1 MSEAGKDDEL
11 LVSTLDET
19 DLASLNLL
27 EPRDIDWP
35 RVERTVYLVHQ
46 HLRYEYAGPI
56 EDLDQRLMILPPAQH
71 GDQRSVMHR
80 LETSIEPAHKRE
92 HHDRF
97 GNVVVNMH
105 VARVEQAIDFEAWI
119 VVERRP
125 RHGPL
130 QFPASLISDPRARQ
144 GSALTAADAT
154 LRQAAAS
161 LMATGD
167 RGQALAERIG
177 AWTHDALHYE
187 YGVTDIHTTGAEALA
202 YGKGVCQDYAHL
214 MLAMCRLCRLPARY
228 VSGHLLGVGGT
239 HAWVEV
245 LLPHQE
251 IPGMVIAWPYDPS
264 NGCPAGLHY
273 VTIAIGRDY
282 RDVAPTSGTYRA
294 SHHGTLRT
302 HKVVGLTAAE
312 YAPGAAST
320 A

>member
-1 MSEAGKDDEL
+1 MSEACEEDDL
-11 LVSTLDET
+11 LVASLDET
-19 DLASLNLL
+19 DLASLDLL
-27 EPRDIDWP
+27 HPGDVDWP

-71 GDQRSVMHR
+71 GDQRCVMHR
-80 LETSIEPAHKRE
+80 LETSIEPVHKRE

-105 VARVEQAIDFEAWI
+105 ISSVAQAIDFEAWI

-125 RHGPL
+125 RLGPL
-130 QFPASLISDPRARQ
+130 QIPASLVADPRARQ
-144 GSALTAADAT
+144 GSALTAADAA
-154 LRQAAAS
+154 LRRVAAD
-161 LMATGD
+161 LLATGD

-177 AWTHDALHYE
+177 VWTYGALQYE
-187 YGVTDIHTTGAEALA
+187 FGITDIHTTAAEARA
-202 YGKGVCQDYAHL
+202 YGRGVCQDYAHL
-214 MLAMCRLCRLPARY
+214 MLSLCRLCRLQSRY

-245 LLPHQE
+245 LLPHPDL
-251 IPGMVIAWPYDPS
+251 PGILIAWPYDPS

-273 VTIAIGRDY
+273 VTIAVGRDY

-312 YAPGAAST
+312 YTTGAAASG
-320 A
+320 